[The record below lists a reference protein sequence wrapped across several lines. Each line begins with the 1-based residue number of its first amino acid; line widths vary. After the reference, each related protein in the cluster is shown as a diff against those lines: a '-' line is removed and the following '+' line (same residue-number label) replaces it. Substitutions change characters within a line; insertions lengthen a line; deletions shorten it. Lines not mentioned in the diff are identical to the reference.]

1 MANQVQLYQIP
12 EKLEVARVLDDSIL
26 PAYTESIQGF
36 NERARQTLGNFESID
51 NQLAGSN
58 PFMLVHLLNQ
68 GLVPGERLAERP
80 DLEQAVAY
88 DPQFVARNWVDFGIA
103 LKTPG
108 DSYRK
113 NDLLAGT
120 LAEQLKQRG
129 ISLGSGKLIPYNA
142 LRNRQHDESAYG
154 LVLDL
159 NETAEAAHIRD
170 LSEFRWNYTIGE
182 GMARAYL
189 YGDRVWY
196 YDDVGLDISGSSA
209 RVVVVSGEATE
220 KNFDELSVN
229 LETQRTDLET
239 KLGRI
244 RRAQAI
250 LRGE

>member
-1 MANQVQLYQIP
+1 MASQVILYKKINVLDNLDLQAYNDSIQQFGP
-12 EKLEVARVLDDSIL
+12 RAREVLGKLEGSREQ
-26 PAYTESIQGF
+26 PT
-36 NERARQTLGNFESID
+36 
-51 NQLAGSN
+51 GSN

-88 DPQFVARNWVDFGIA
+88 DPQFVAGNWVDFGIA

-129 ISLGSGKLIPYNA
+129 ISLGSGKLIPFKV

-159 NETAEAAHIRD
+159 NETAEAANIRD

-182 GMARAYL
+182 GMVRAYL
-189 YGDRVWY
+189 DGGRGWY
-196 YDDVGLDISGSSA
+196 YDNWVLDDSDSGA

-220 KNFDELSVN
+220 KNFDELSVS

>member
-1 MANQVQLYQIP
+1 MASQVQLYQIP

-58 PFMLVHLLNQ
+58 PFMLVHLLN
-68 GLVPGERLAERP
+68 LVPGERLAERP
-80 DLEQAVAY
+80 DLEKAVAY
-88 DPQFVARNWVDFGIA
+88 DPQFVAGNLVDFG
-103 LKTPG
+103 
-108 DSYRK
+108 
-113 NDLLAGT
+113 
-120 LAEQLKQRG
+120 
-129 ISLGSGKLIPYNA
+129 NA

-170 LSEFRWNYTIGE
+170 LSEFRWDYTIGE

-220 KNFDELSVN
+220 KNFDELSAN
-229 LETQRTDLET
+229 LEAQRKKLET
-239 KLGRI
+239 RLDQV

>member
-58 PFMLVHLLNQ
+58 PFMLVHLLN
-68 GLVPGERLAERP
+68 LVPGERLAERP
-80 DLEQAVAY
+80 DLEKAVAY
-88 DPQFVARNWVDFGIA
+88 DPKFVAGNWIDFGIA

-108 DSYRK
+108 DSYTK

-129 ISLGSGKLIPYNA
+129 ISLGSGKLIPFKV

-182 GMARAYL
+182 GMVIRAYL
-189 YGDRVWY
+189 DWGRDWNYGN
-196 YDDVGLDISGSSA
+196 GNLGGSGSGA

-220 KNFDELSVN
+220 KNSDELSVN

>member
-1 MANQVQLYQIP
+1 MASQVILYKKINVLDNLDLQAYNDSIQQFGP
-12 EKLEVARVLDDSIL
+12 RAREVLGKLEGSREQ
-26 PAYTESIQGF
+26 PT
-36 NERARQTLGNFESID
+36 
-51 NQLAGSN
+51 GSN

-88 DPQFVARNWVDFGIA
+88 DPQFVAGNWVDFGIA

-170 LSEFRWNYTIGE
+170 LSEFRWDYTIGE

-220 KNFDELSVN
+220 KNFDELSAN
-229 LETQRTDLET
+229 LEAQRKKLET
-239 KLGRI
+239 RLDQV

>member
-80 DLEQAVAY
+80 DLEKAVAY
-88 DPQFVARNWVDFGIA
+88 DPKFVARNWVDFGIA

-129 ISLGSGKLIPYNA
+129 ISLGSGKLIPFKV

-159 NETAEAAHIRD
+159 NETAEAANIRD
-170 LSEFRWNYTIGE
+170 LSEFRWDYTRNE
-182 GMARAYL
+182 GMARAFL
-189 YGDRVWY
+189 GRFRGWS
-196 YDDVGLDISGSSA
+196 YDWDLDVSSSYA
-209 RVVVVSGEATE
+209 RVVVVSGETTE
-220 KNFDELSVN
+220 KNFEQEIELIYQ
-229 LETQRTDLET
+229 LELQRLNAKRE
-239 KLGRI
+239 KAL
-244 RRAQAI
+244 QAARQI
-250 LRGE
+250 IES

>member
-1 MANQVQLYQIP
+1 MASQVILYKKINVLDNLDLQAYNDSIQQFGP
-12 EKLEVARVLDDSIL
+12 RAREVLGKLEGSREQ
-26 PAYTESIQGF
+26 PT
-36 NERARQTLGNFESID
+36 
-51 NQLAGSN
+51 GSN

-80 DLEQAVAY
+80 DLEKAVAY
-88 DPQFVARNWVDFGIA
+88 DPKFVARNWVDFGIA

-129 ISLGSGKLIPYNA
+129 ISLGSGKLIPFNV

-159 NETAEAAHIRD
+159 NETAEAANIRD

-182 GMARAYL
+182 GMVRAYL
-189 YGDRVWY
+189 DGGRGWY
-196 YDDVGLDISGSSA
+196 YDNWVLDDSDSGA

-220 KNFDELSVN
+220 KNFDELSVS

>member
-80 DLEQAVAY
+80 DLEKAVAY
-88 DPQFVARNWVDFGIA
+88 DPKFVAGNWIDFGIA
-103 LKTPG
+103 LETPG

-113 NDLLAGT
+113 NDLLAGI

-129 ISLGSGKLIPYNA
+129 ISLGSGKLIPFNA

-182 GMARAYL
+182 GMVRACL
-189 YGDRVWY
+189 YRYRGWDYGNGV
-196 YDDVGLDISGSSA
+196 LDSSGSDA

-220 KNFDELSVN
+220 KNFDEFSGELKSEIEK
-229 LETQRTDLET
+229 LETRLS
-239 KLGRI
+239 KL
-244 RRAQAI
+244 RRVEAI
-250 LRGE
+250 LRG

>member
-58 PFMLVHLLNQ
+58 PFMLVHLLN
-68 GLVPGERLAERP
+68 LVPGERLAERP
-80 DLEQAVAY
+80 DLEKAVAY
-88 DPQFVARNWVDFGIA
+88 DPQFVAGNLVDFGIA

-108 DSYRK
+108 
-113 NDLLAGT
+113 
-120 LAEQLKQRG
+120 
-129 ISLGSGKLIPYNA
+129 
-142 LRNRQHDESAYG
+142 
-154 LVLDL
+154 
-159 NETAEAAHIRD
+159 AAHIRD
-170 LSEFRWNYTIGE
+170 LSEFRWDYTIGE

-220 KNFDELSVN
+220 KNFDELSAN
-229 LETQRTDLET
+229 LEAQRKKLET
-239 KLGRI
+239 RLDQV

>member
-1 MANQVQLYQIP
+1 MASQVILYKKINVLDNLDLQAYNDSIQQFGP
-12 EKLEVARVLDDSIL
+12 RAREVLGKLEGSREQ
-26 PAYTESIQGF
+26 PT
-36 NERARQTLGNFESID
+36 
-51 NQLAGSN
+51 GSN

-80 DLEQAVAY
+80 DLEKAVAY
-88 DPQFVARNWVDFGIA
+88 DPQFVAGNLVDFGIA

-170 LSEFRWNYTIGE
+170 LSEFRWDYTIGE

-220 KNFDELSVN
+220 KNFDELSAN
-229 LETQRTDLET
+229 LEAQRKKLET
-239 KLGRI
+239 RLDQV

>member
-80 DLEQAVAY
+80 DLEKAVAY
-88 DPQFVARNWVDFGIA
+88 DPQFVAGNLVDFGIA

-129 ISLGSGKLIPYNA
+129 ISLGSGKLIPYNV

-182 GMARAYL
+182 GMVRAYL
-189 YGDRVWY
+189 DGGRGWY
-196 YDDVGLDISGSSA
+196 YDNWVLDDSDSGA

-220 KNFDELSVN
+220 KNFDELSVS

>member
-1 MANQVQLYQIP
+1 
-12 EKLEVARVLDDSIL
+12 
-26 PAYTESIQGF
+26 
-36 NERARQTLGNFESID
+36 
-51 NQLAGSN
+51 
-58 PFMLVHLLNQ
+58 
-68 GLVPGERLAERP
+68 
-80 DLEQAVAY
+80 
-88 DPQFVARNWVDFGIA
+88 
-103 LKTPG
+103 
-108 DSYRK
+108 K

-129 ISLGSGKLIPYNA
+129 ISLGSGKLIPFNA

-182 GMARAYL
+182 GMVRAYL
-189 YGDRVWY
+189 DGGRGWY
-196 YDDVGLDISGSSA
+196 YDNWVLDDSDSGA

-220 KNFDELSVN
+220 KNFDELSVS

>member
-1 MANQVQLYQIP
+1 MASQVILYKKINVLDNLDLQAYNDSIQQFGP
-12 EKLEVARVLDDSIL
+12 RAREVLGKLEGSREQ
-26 PAYTESIQGF
+26 PT
-36 NERARQTLGNFESID
+36 
-51 NQLAGSN
+51 GSN

-80 DLEQAVAY
+80 DLEKAVAY
-88 DPQFVARNWVDFGIA
+88 DPKFVAGNWIDFGIA
-103 LKTPG
+103 LETPG

-170 LSEFRWNYTIGE
+170 LSEFRWDYTIGE

-220 KNFDELSVN
+220 KNSDELSVN
-229 LETQRTDLET
+229 LEVQRKKLET
-239 KLGRI
+239 RLDQV

>member
-1 MANQVQLYQIP
+1 MASQVILYKKINVLDNLDLQAYNDSIQQFGP
-12 EKLEVARVLDDSIL
+12 RAREVLGKLEGSREQ
-26 PAYTESIQGF
+26 PT
-36 NERARQTLGNFESID
+36 
-51 NQLAGSN
+51 GSN

-88 DPQFVARNWVDFGIA
+88 DPQFVAGNLVDFGIA

-129 ISLGSGKLIPYNA
+129 ISLGSGKLIPFKV

-159 NETAEAAHIRD
+159 NETAEAANIRD

-182 GMARAYL
+182 GMVRACLDWDRDWGYSYRGL
-189 YGDRVWY
+189 GDS
-196 YDDVGLDISGSSA
+196 DSSA

-220 KNFDELSVN
+220 KNSDELSVN

>member
-1 MANQVQLYQIP
+1 MASQVQLYQIP

-80 DLEQAVAY
+80 DLEKAVAY
-88 DPQFVARNWVDFGIA
+88 DPKFVARNWVDFGIA

-170 LSEFRWNYTIGE
+170 LSEFRWDYTIGE

-220 KNFDELSVN
+220 KNFDELSAN
-229 LETQRTDLET
+229 LEAQRKKLET
-239 KLGRI
+239 RLDQV

>member
-1 MANQVQLYQIP
+1 MASQVILYKKINVLDNLDLQAYNDSIQQFGP
-12 EKLEVARVLDDSIL
+12 RAREVLGKLEGSREQ
-26 PAYTESIQGF
+26 PT
-36 NERARQTLGNFESID
+36 
-51 NQLAGSN
+51 GSN

-80 DLEQAVAY
+80 DLEKAVAY
-88 DPQFVARNWVDFGIA
+88 DPKFVARNWVDFGIA

-129 ISLGSGKLIPYNA
+129 ISLGSGKLIPFKV

-170 LSEFRWNYTIGE
+170 LSEFRW
-182 GMARAYL
+182 AA
-189 YGDRVWY
+189 
-196 YDDVGLDISGSSA
+196 SA
-209 RVVVVSGEATE
+209 VSF
-220 KNFDELSVN
+220 KS
-229 LETQRTDLET
+229 RT
-239 KLGRI
+239 RP
-244 RRAQAI
+244 
-250 LRGE
+250 

>member
-1 MANQVQLYQIP
+1 MASQVILYKKINVLDNLDLQAYNDSIQQFGP
-12 EKLEVARVLDDSIL
+12 RAREVLGKLEGSREQ
-26 PAYTESIQGF
+26 PT
-36 NERARQTLGNFESID
+36 
-51 NQLAGSN
+51 GSN

-80 DLEQAVAY
+80 DLEKAVAY
-88 DPQFVARNWVDFGIA
+88 DPKFVAGNWIDFGIA

-108 DSYRK
+108 DSYTK

-129 ISLGSGKLIPYNA
+129 ISLGSGKLIPFNA

-182 GMARAYL
+182 GMAGAYL
-189 YGDRVWY
+189 YRGRDWY
-196 YDDVGLDISGSSA
+196 YDNRSLDYSNSYA

-220 KNFDELSVN
+220 KNFEQEIELTYQ
-229 LETQRTDLET
+229 LELQRLNAKRE
-239 KLGRI
+239 KAL
-244 RRAQAI
+244 QAARQI
-250 LRGE
+250 IES

>member
-1 MANQVQLYQIP
+1 MASQVILYKKINVLDNLDLQAYNDSIQQFGP
-12 EKLEVARVLDDSIL
+12 RAREVLGKLEGSREQ
-26 PAYTESIQGF
+26 PT
-36 NERARQTLGNFESID
+36 
-51 NQLAGSN
+51 GSN

-80 DLEQAVAY
+80 DLEKAVAY
-88 DPQFVARNWVDFGIA
+88 DPQFVAGNWVDFGIA

-129 ISLGSGKLIPYNA
+129 ISLGSGKLIPFKV

-182 GMARAYL
+182 GMVRACL
-189 YGDRVWY
+189 YRYRGWDYGNGV
-196 YDDVGLDISGSSA
+196 LDSSGSDA

-220 KNFDELSVN
+220 KNFDEFSGELKSEIEK
-229 LETQRTDLET
+229 LETRLS
-239 KLGRI
+239 KL
-244 RRAQAI
+244 RRVEAI
-250 LRGE
+250 LREE